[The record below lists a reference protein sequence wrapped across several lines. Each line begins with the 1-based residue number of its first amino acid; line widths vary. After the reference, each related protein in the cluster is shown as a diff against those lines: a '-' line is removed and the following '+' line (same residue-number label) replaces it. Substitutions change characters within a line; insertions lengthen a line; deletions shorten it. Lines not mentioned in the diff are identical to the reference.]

1 MGRKTSATPKSVSKK
16 KTSHT
21 QTFGKASASA
31 RILWAAM
38 VLEKLSKNPSL
49 SRKQVVALASV
60 KATTEPCVLS
70 MLKMEGSIAY
80 DKTTITLSE
89 LGRSKGD
96 TSVVP
101 ANNNAVQAYLKTRYL
116 TTKTAVLFDV
126 LRNGR
131 TYDRQSLGETLGNSN
146 KTTMASALSKMAK
159 VGLVEYPDADTVRLT
174 NLCFPHGR
182 PT

>member
-31 RILWAAM
+31 RILGAAM

-49 SRKQVVALASV
+49 PRKQVVALASV

-70 MLKMEGSIAY
+70 MLKMAGSIAY

-101 ANNNAVQAYLKTRYL
+101 ANNAVQAYLKTRYL

-131 TYDRQSLGETLGNSN
+131 TYDRQSLGETLGHSN